1 MSLWLFYVAYSK
13 PKTIFNEE
21 TNKKTRNDGHKTQ
34 KSTTNIKNEKE
45 LKNKHVFQREIET

>member
-1 MSLWLFYVAYSK
+1 MSLMLFDVVYSK

-34 KSTTNIKNEKE
+34 ESTTNIKNEKE
-45 LKNKHVFQREIET
+45 LKKKHVFQREIET

>member
-1 MSLWLFYVAYSK
+1 MSLRLFDVVYSK

-34 KSTTNIKNEKE
+34 ESTTNIKKRKGIEK
-45 LKNKHVFQREIET
+45 KHVFQREIET

>member
-1 MSLWLFYVAYSK
+1 MVYSK

-34 KSTTNIKNEKE
+34 ESTTNIKKRKGIEK
-45 LKNKHVFQREIET
+45 KHVFQREIET